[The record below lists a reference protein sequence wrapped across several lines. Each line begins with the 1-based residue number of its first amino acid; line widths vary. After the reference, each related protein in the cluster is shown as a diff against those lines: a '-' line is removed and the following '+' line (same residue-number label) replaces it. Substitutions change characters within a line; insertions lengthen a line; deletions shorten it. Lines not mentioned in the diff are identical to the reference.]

1 MTMTPAPRKFAL
13 VVHVASSVGWFG
25 AAAAYIALDVA
36 AAASQDVQLVRAA
49 YLAMELVAAGRRG
62 GHRPCP
68 ARPSAGVRLR
78 VWVR

>member
-36 AAASQDVQLVRAA
+36 AAASQDVQLMRAA
-49 YLAMELVAAGRRG
+49 YLAMELVARG
-62 GHRPCP
+62 AAAAI
-68 ARPSAGVRLR
+68 ARVPHDLQPE
-78 VWVR
+78 